1 MPEGDTIHRAARSLR
16 VALLD
21 KTIVRFASTR
31 ILTRDLAGK
40 RFTSI
45 EAHGKH
51 LLLRLDDG
59 RAIQAHM
66 GMTGSMHV
74 YRPGERWRR
83 SEGAARMVIEVEG
96 FVVVAFSVPT
106 LRIVDA
112 GVSGGAHDAGVPR
125 AVARL
130 GPDVLAPDFD
140 AELAV
145 KNLRA
150 RAELPL
156 GVAIMDQTA
165 LAGVGN
171 IYKSETLFTLGL
183 DPFAPVAR
191 FDDAALRAV
200 VARAPP
206 HAEQPEGRHAHDD
219 AQRGPA
225 VLRLR
230 AQGAPLPPL
239 PHDDRDAAPGRAGAL
254 DLLLPEVPALV
265 VMPRA
270 APRRGRGHRRTR
282 RHVRRRRSS
291 AARGP
296 RRWRTTRRRSRPR

>member
-200 VARAPP
+200 VARA
-206 HAEQPEGRHAHDD
+206 R
-219 AQRGPA
+219 
-225 VLRLR
+225 RLM
-230 AQGAPLPPL
+230 QSNLKG
-239 PHDDRDAAPGRAGAL
+239 G
-254 DLLLPEVPALV
+254 
-265 VMPRA
+265 M
-270 APRRGRGHRRTR
+270 
-282 RHVRRRRSS
+282 
-291 AARGP
+291 
-296 RRWRTTRRRSRPR
+296 RTTTRNAGQRFYVYERKGRPCLRCHTTIAMQRQGEQARSTYYCPKCQRS